1 MEFLYFLVAAVAL
14 YAFSDWLLRR
24 IEARLGR
31 HLDQRSLIFFAIL
44 LTSALAG
51 FGLIR
56 LLLGS

>member
-1 MEFLYFLVAAVAL
+1 MEFLYFLVAAIAL

-31 HLDQRSLIFFAIL
+31 HLEQRSVIFFAIL
-44 LTSALAG
+44 LSSALVSFA
-51 FGLIR
+51 LIR

>member
-1 MEFLYFLVAAVAL
+1 MEILYFVVVAVAL

-31 HLDQRSLIFFAIL
+31 HLEQRSLIFFAIL
-44 LTSALAG
+44 LTSALVS

-56 LLLGS
+56 LLTSA